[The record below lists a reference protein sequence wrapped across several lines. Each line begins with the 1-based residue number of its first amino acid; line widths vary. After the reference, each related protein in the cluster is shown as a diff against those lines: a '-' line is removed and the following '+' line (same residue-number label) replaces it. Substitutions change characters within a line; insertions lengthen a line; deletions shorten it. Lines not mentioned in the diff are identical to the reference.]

1 MTIDKRARKRLK
13 YTKRS
18 AAHACAGA
26 IFGETQSLRKVIGMK
41 ELGAIGALIRA
52 LLSARR
58 LGGDDAALRD
68 ARVSFIKR
76 FSAVLASCALVR
88 DDAEALA
95 AAYAAHVLK
104 TQTDPLWWHE
114 NARRLTEAW
123 FIWRYAVQNGLI
135 EDEADAPAAPVVM
148 KSERET
154 GQAQIFVERS
164 IRRCDEGRILICCA
178 PETDA
183 LRALGIPLITVL
195 VASRPLAM
203 GRAAQDADAF
213 LCAFNGGMF
222 GGEAVAGAIFGDFNP
237 SGRLPIS
244 FPRASGQ
251 VPVYYNALPGW
262 HTRSGSYC
270 DVQPGPLYAF
280 GEGMGYTSFACD
292 GLSMDAGT
300 LTAQVNVRNTGT
312 REGTETV
319 QFYMRDVVSSVMTP
333 EKQLIGFAQVT
344 LAPGE
349 RRQVRYTFPRE
360 AFSLVG
366 RDGRRVVEP
375 GEFVLMAGHSS
386 RDGDLLRASFR
397 L

>member
-183 LRALGIPLITVL
+183 LRALGYAAREGRYARRVDEYAGGI
-195 VASRPLAM
+195 M
-203 GRAAQDADAF
+203 QRAAEAGETLLAAGYTLMLPDEALRDMIA
-213 LCAFNGGMF
+213 AGDY
-222 GGEAVAGAIFGDFNP
+222 EAVRDLARMHRDAI
-237 SGRLPIS
+237 RI
-244 FPRASGQ
+244 
-251 VPVYYNALPGW
+251 W
-262 HTRSGSYC
+262 
-270 DVQPGPLYAF
+270 
-280 GEGMGYTSFACD
+280 
-292 GLSMDAGT
+292 
-300 LTAQVNVRNTGT
+300 
-312 REGTETV
+312 
-319 QFYMRDVVSSVMTP
+319 
-333 EKQLIGFAQVT
+333 EKEKKA
-344 LAPGE
+344 
-349 RRQVRYTFPRE
+349 
-360 AFSLVG
+360 
-366 RDGRRVVEP
+366 
-375 GEFVLMAGHSS
+375 
-386 RDGDLLRASFR
+386 
-397 L
+397 

>member
-123 FIWRYAVQNGLI
+123 FIGRYAVQNGLI

-178 PETDA
+178 PETDE
-183 LRALGIPLITVL
+183 LRALGYAAREGRYARRVDECAGGIMQRAAEAGETL
-195 VASRPLAM
+195 LAAGYTLTLPDEALRDM
-203 GRAAQDADAF
+203 IAAGDYAPERRHWVRATGRADMLKLTYPHDPTLHRYVCMAGGRW
-213 LCAFNGGMF
+213 NGRYV
-222 GGEAVAGAIFGDFNP
+222 E
-237 SGRLPIS
+237 LPIS
-244 FPRASGQ
+244 CAGRLDDLIRLYGFCVTAEAERRIAAWKRA
-251 VPVYYNALPGW
+251 L
-262 HTRSGSYC
+262 
-270 DVQPGPLYAF
+270 
-280 GEGMGYTSFACD
+280 E
-292 GLSMDAGT
+292 
-300 LTAQVNVRNTGT
+300 TAQVYRPRKRPQSELPRPEDMFRKMMA
-312 REGTETV
+312 RETEV
-319 QFYMRDVVSSVMTP
+319 PRD
-333 EKQLIGFAQVT
+333 
-344 LAPGE
+344 
-349 RRQVRYTFPRE
+349 
-360 AFSLVG
+360 
-366 RDGRRVVEP
+366 
-375 GEFVLMAGHSS
+375 LM
-386 RDGDLLRASFR
+386 DDDE
-397 L
+397 